1 LESSRNSNEVKGATV
16 TWFGESEMN
25 QLPGK
30 NEWDAFDRAL
40 QVIPN
45 GKTEQKPVELRLSG
59 THTQSVPF
67 FNVANQFGAK
77 IVQFEVKPVTVLE
90 STNPVA
96 SKKVLA
102 AMAGD
107 PDPAASL
114 AEVRKLLVGPTRDLH
129 DAMFDE
135 IITIL
140 EESDREVQQFLR
152 SLERQCARL
161 SGLTNGL
168 VSSSVKSKDEAREQ
182 ADHFQKE
189 LQKSAST
196 QQEMLSE
203 MFLVV
208 DSKIE
213 ELTTQIKQ
221 KTEALAK
228 KTETHILE
236 ATAGQERR
244 MRELEA
250 KCLAS
255 SKEAAKLIETRVSHL
270 EKKSSRN
277 DEALSEVFSSGLSSL
292 ADRLRALR
300 DRV

>member
-1 LESSRNSNEVKGATV
+1 VNL
-16 TWFGESEMN
+16 
-25 QLPGK
+25 LPSK

-40 QVIPN
+40 QVTPS

-67 FNVANQFGAK
+67 LNAANQFGAK
-77 IVQFEVKPVTVLE
+77 LVQFAVKPITE
-90 STNPVA
+90 YEFTNPA
-96 SKKVLA
+96 ISKKVLA

-107 PDPAASL
+107 PDPVTTL
-114 AEVRKLLVGPTRDLH
+114 ADIRKLLVGPTRNLH

-140 EESDREVQQFLR
+140 EESDCEVQQFLR
-152 SLERQCARL
+152 SLERQCAHL
-161 SGLTNGL
+161 SDLTNGL
-168 VSSSVKSKDEAREQ
+168 VSSSVKSKDEAHKQ

-189 LQKSAST
+189 LQKSAT
-196 QQEMLSE
+196 THQEMLSE
-203 MFLVV
+203 MFLAI

-213 ELTTQIKQ
+213 ELTAQVKH
-221 KTEALAK
+221 KTEALTK
-228 KTETHILE
+228 KIETDILE

-244 MRELEA
+244 MQELEA

-255 SKEAAKLIETRVSHL
+255 SRKAAELIETRVAHL
-270 EKKSSRN
+270 ERKSSS
-277 DEALSEVFSSGLSSL
+277 DDDLSEVFSSGLSSL
-292 ADRLRALR
+292 ADRLKVLR